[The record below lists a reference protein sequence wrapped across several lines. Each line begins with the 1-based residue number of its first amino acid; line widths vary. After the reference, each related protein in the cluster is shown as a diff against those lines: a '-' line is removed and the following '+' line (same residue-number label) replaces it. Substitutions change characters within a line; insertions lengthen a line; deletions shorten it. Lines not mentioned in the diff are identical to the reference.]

1 MLRELNKYL
10 SAWQFI
16 TERRHKFSSE
26 EVEDESEGD
35 TDGEGGQS
43 LPEERQEHQGE
54 AQPDQDGDEAGQ
66 GGVPVPVAA
75 RLAHEDAVEDK
86 VPEAELD
93 APILLVLLLHHL
105 LLPHSTPGPR
115 LAPSLLLSP
124 PDA

>member
-66 GGVPVPVAA
+66 GGVPVPVTAC
-75 RLAHEDAVEDK
+75 LAHQDAIEDEVTQTQLDTAV
-86 VPEAELD
+86 LF
-93 APILLVLLLHHL
+93 ILLLLW
-105 LLPHSTPGPR
+105 R
-115 LAPSLLLSP
+115 
-124 PDA
+124 

>member
-1 MLRELNKYL
+1 M

-16 TERRHKFSSE
+16 TERLHKFSGE

-35 TDGEGGQS
+35 ADGEGGQS
-43 LPEERQEHQGE
+43 LPEERQEHQCE
-54 AQPDQDGDEAGQ
+54 AQPDQDGNEASQ
-66 GGVPVPVAA
+66 GRVPVPVAA
-75 RLAHEDAVEDK
+75 RLTREDAVEDE
-86 VPEAELD
+86 VPEAKFD
-93 APILLVLLLHHL
+93 APVLLVLLLHHL